1 MSKNSIKG
9 SQSALAAESIRLLDL
24 KDKNSVVD
32 LLCYAGLGYISVRR
46 AAEEIMTKHRESLP
60 VFIDHNGNVWHWSVE
75 NHWWW
80 VPEEAS
86 NEGLNR
92 WEGEGGK

>member
-60 VFIDHNGNVWHWSVE
+60 NKSNKGEGNM
-75 NHWWW
+75 
-80 VPEEAS
+80 
-86 NEGLNR
+86 GLDR